1 MPEPPERVC
10 HVTTVHH
17 PDDHRILWKECVSL
31 RATGYDVTLIAPAA
45 HDTEIGG
52 VRIVALPPASSNRA
66 RRMLA
71 RPLAAFRAALELDAA
86 LYHFHDPEFLPH
98 AVRLA
103 RRGYPVIYDVHED
116 LPRQLLTKPWIRPPL
131 RRAAARCADRVE
143 LAAVRRLSAV
153 ICSEPPY
160 MQRLSSHARRA
171 VLVANFP
178 RLEEIS
184 PGPPERRGQAVCYVG
199 DLSRIRGLVELVDAM
214 ANVSAELELA
224 GSFDSSLKRQDLEQ
238 SPGWP
243 RVRFHGRIGRSEIVA
258 LLQRCRV
265 GVVPLHAVPNYVVAW
280 PVKLFEYMAA
290 GLPVVATDVPPW
302 NGIIR
307 RFDCGICVPVSDS
320 RALATAITRLLD
332 HADEAREMGERGRRA
347 VAEHYSWSSQ
357 EANLLGL
364 YEELLR

>member
-17 PDDHRILWKECVSL
+17 ADDHRILWKECVSL
-31 RATGYDVTLIAPAA
+31 RAAGYDVTLIAPAA
-45 HDTEIGG
+45 HDAEIGG
-52 VRIVALPPASSNRA
+52 VRVVALPPAASIRA

-98 AVRLA
+98 GVRLA
-103 RRGYPVIYDVHED
+103 RRGYPVIYDAHED
-116 LPRQLLTKPWIRPPL
+116 LPRQLLTKPWIRPAL
-131 RRAAARCADRVE
+131 RRPAAWCANRVE
-143 LAAVRRLSAV
+143 LAAVHRISAV
-153 ICSEPPY
+153 ICATPY
-160 MQRLSSHARRA
+160 MERLSSHARRA
-171 VLVANFP
+171 VIVANFP

-184 PGPPERRGQAVCYVG
+184 PGPPAGRARAVCYVG

-214 ANVSAELELA
+214 ADVTGELELA
-224 GSFDSSLKRQDLEQ
+224 GSFDSSLSRRDLET
-238 SPGWP
+238 SPGWS
-243 RVRFHGRIGRSEIVA
+243 RARFHGRIGRSEIA
-258 LLQRCRV
+258 TLLQRCRV
-265 GVVPLHAVPNYVVAW
+265 GVVPMHAVPNYVVAW

-290 GLPVVATDVPPW
+290 GLPVIATDVPPW

-320 RALATAITRLLD
+320 GALATAITRLLD
-332 HADEAREMGERGRRA
+332 DADEAREMGERGRRA

-357 EANLLGL
+357 EANLLGI

>member
-1 MPEPPERVC
+1 
-10 HVTTVHH
+10 
-17 PDDHRILWKECVSL
+17 
-31 RATGYDVTLIAPAA
+31 
-45 HDTEIGG
+45 
-52 VRIVALPPASSNRA
+52 
-66 RRMLA
+66 MLA
-71 RPLAAFRAALELDAA
+71 RPLAASLSSLELDAA

-116 LPRQLLTKPWIRPPL
+116 LPRQLLTKPWISPVL
-131 RRAAARCADRVE
+131 RRAAARCANQVE
-143 LAAVRRLSAV
+143 LAAVRRMSAV
-153 ICSEPPY
+153 ICSEPAY
-160 MQRLSSHARRA
+160 MERLSSHARRT

-184 PGPPERRGQAVCYVG
+184 PGPAQRRAQAVCYVG

-214 ANVSAELELA
+214 ADVTAELELA
-224 GSFDSSLKRQDLEQ
+224 GSFDSSLSRQDLEQ

-243 RVRFHGRIGRSEIVA
+243 RVRFHGRIDRSGIVA

-302 NGIIR
+302 NASSG
-307 RFDCGICVPVSDS
+307 DSVAESACPVSDP
-320 RALATAITRLLD
+320 RALATAGCSTMPVRPGRWVS
-332 HADEAREMGERGRRA
+332 ATPCRRA
-347 VAEHYSWSSQ
+347 STTPGPARSASAS
-357 EANLLGL
+357 GL
-364 YEELLR
+364 YEELLDARRCAQPATRFPSWLVVEAPRHSAVAMRRCGRASRQRRR